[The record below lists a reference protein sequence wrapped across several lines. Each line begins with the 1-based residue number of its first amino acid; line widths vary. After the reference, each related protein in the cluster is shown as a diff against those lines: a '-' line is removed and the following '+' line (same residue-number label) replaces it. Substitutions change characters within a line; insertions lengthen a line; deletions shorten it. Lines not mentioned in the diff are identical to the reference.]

1 MDAGLRAQ
9 RATLD
14 DGGFPGCDRMLVKQ
28 RRGKIPMDRGQI
40 LEAKFVGAMGAI
52 AQTRF
57 LHEDLHDASGGRRT
71 TPCRHIGMA
80 S

>member
-1 MDAGLRAQ
+1 
-9 RATLD
+9 
-14 DGGFPGCDRMLVKQ
+14 
-28 RRGKIPMDRGQI
+28 MDRGQI